1 MRRKNLLK
9 KCSALFTIALV
20 IGTTLIG
27 CSKETNKIE
36 TTTETVVSTVETVID
51 TTVTET
57 DIIEDDITEEVTTE
71 EITTE
76 TETEKEVS
84 DEFKDPE
91 FDINAQMVSVS
102 EVENKD
108 FVSLSYICLDNMGT
122 LYNIESLYKDI
133 EVIAQNTGLS
143 DIAYSYKDKSTL
155 FVLDSNNNYSIII
168 MENDSNTPVSI
179 ENGKLKDTFKLVD
192 IFIDDVNEISLT
204 VLDTETNQIY
214 DSLDN
219 YEINRSD
226 IIYPNDDEIWRY
238 SPSGAAKYVID
249 GTIKDELN
257 GWVLTTDGTL
267 YIHDAGSTIAED
279 EPCEYLKDIKFVD
292 LLGISKVNDELSFA
306 ITENNELYMLYN
318 ADSDSAKENMVK
330 AIITG
335 FDGDVLDATYNKNAK
350 KVVIKTTSGFY
361 KIDYDIYNSR
371 GITVETTATIDE
383 SYNSLDIIDM
393 YSQVIILSDGHVL
406 ISKK

>member
-192 IFIDDVNEISLT
+192 IFIDEVNEISLT

>member
-192 IFIDDVNEISLT
+192 IFIDEVNEISLT

-279 EPCEYLKDIKFVD
+279 EPCEYLKDTKFVD
-292 LLGISKVNDELSFA
+292 LLGISRVNDELSFA

-406 ISKK
+406 VSKK

>member
-192 IFIDDVNEISLT
+192 IFIDEVNEISLT

-406 ISKK
+406 VSKK